1 MLKLEAL
8 YVFVK
13 AKTDLQAVNLTRQCP
28 KHAHI
33 VFNTKKNK
41 NKVFRQI
48 VMIIKDIL
56 HNYLNFHSFKCKK
69 YHTKEQNCL

>member
-33 VFNTKKNK
+33 VFNTTKTKT
-41 NKVFRQI
+41 R
-48 VMIIKDIL
+48 
-56 HNYLNFHSFKCKK
+56 YLGK
-69 YHTKEQNCL
+69 L

>member
-8 YVFVK
+8 YVFVI
-13 AKTDLQAVNLTRQCP
+13 AKTDLQAVNLTKQCP

-33 VFNTKKNK
+33 VFNTKTK

-48 VMIIKDIL
+48 VMTIKDIL
-56 HNYLNFHSFKCKK
+56 HNYLIFIHLNAKNLISR
-69 YHTKEQNCL
+69 YIY